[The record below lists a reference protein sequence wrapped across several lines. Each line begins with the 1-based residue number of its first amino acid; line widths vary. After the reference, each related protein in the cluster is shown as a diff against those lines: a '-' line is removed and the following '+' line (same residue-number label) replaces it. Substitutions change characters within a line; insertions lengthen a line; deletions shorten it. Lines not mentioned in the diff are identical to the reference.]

1 MQAREL
7 RNKLDTIREGLK
19 QMKGR
24 VLHIQE
30 SLDVPEREHTPSL
43 PLEPHERNVRKCT
56 STIRKCVRALCLLRL
71 QELRYAE
78 AAEGLRDVTGVE
90 KLLQMHANELQV
102 TRFPTAC
109 TSIPR
114 SNVQADPFWC
124 SPLQR
129 EKIEAAERLSAQE
142 THAHVQQQQ
151 IRASLEDENV
161 SLSGRDLFNY
171 GLCEFHACALQ
182 RRGLGT
188 MQEQLEGLQ
197 RDVQAMQQR
206 LQQQQEYCSSHHV
219 YDTTSPLITE
229 DMILQAPASAADDAT
244 FGLIDMAQQV
254 GHRTRACSAHPVTGL
269 RLTLL
274 QIQRGVAGMSLTEP
288 LGVTGVSLAMPLG
301 VAGKREEELLQ
312 RQLSI
317 VQQLL
322 NQLASGAHDL
332 STCVQRAAHLKCHPI
347 VNHA

>member
-1 MQAREL
+1 
-7 RNKLDTIREGLK
+7 
-19 QMKGR
+19 
-24 VLHIQE
+24 
-30 SLDVPEREHTPSL
+30 
-43 PLEPHERNVRKCT
+43 
-56 STIRKCVRALCLLRL
+56 VRALCLLRL

-161 SLSGRDLFNY
+161 SVFGRNLFNY
-171 GLCEFHACALQ
+171 GRCEFHACALQ

-219 YDTTSPLITE
+219 YDTTSLLITE

-254 GHRTRACSAHPVTGL
+254 GHRTRACSAPL
-269 RLTLL
+269 SRDC
-274 QIQRGVAGMSLTEP
+274 ASLSCRYS
-288 LGVTGVSLAMPLG
+288 GVSQA
-301 VAGKREEELLQ
+301 
-312 RQLSI
+312 
-317 VQQLL
+317 
-322 NQLASGAHDL
+322 
-332 STCVQRAAHLKCHPI
+332 
-347 VNHA
+347 